1 MRKIKTERVDGK
13 LPSLEG
19 HTKFCVYGV
28 NLDGSDTLIC
38 FCETP
43 SVEIKEEAKA
53 TVEAPVVETVN
64 TESKVET
71 ISIDTDKDGDADVVI
86 TGDVVRGSNAHATK
100 IDIDGDGEA
109 DTTIKGKVVSRKKAK
124 K

>member
-1 MRKIKTERVDGK
+1 MRKIKIDRVDGK

-19 HTKFCVYGV
+19 HTKNCVYGV
-28 NLDGSDTLIC
+28 RGDDDILIC

-43 SVEIKEEAKA
+43 SVEAKKVA
-53 TVEAPVVETVN
+53 KKVEAPVVEKAVK

-71 ISIDTDKDGDADVVI
+71 ISIDTDGDGEADVVI
-86 TGDVVRGSNAHATK
+86 TGDAVRGSNAHATK

-109 DTTIKGKVVSRKKAK
+109 DTTIKGKVVSREDK
-124 K
+124 